1 MSAAF
6 TDHIM
11 NTNRIRICSG
21 YATPLSNAFLSV
33 ASLSSFE
40 KIKSYFLQKMHKDKQ
55 LLREL
60 ISSFEQGKYN
70 VIVASRN
77 FELRSTK
84 AFLLNPTEF
93 INSSLALGSFCCL
106 GKKQSCI
113 KLKSRAKTK
122 LTSSN
127 FWRS

>member
-1 MSAAF
+1 MSATF
-6 TDHIM
+6 TDHIV

-21 YATPLSNAFLSV
+21 YATPLSIAFRSV

-55 LLREL
+55 LFREL

-77 FELRSTK
+77 FEYTKLRSTK

-93 INSSLALGSFCCL
+93 TNSSLALESFCYL

-113 KLKSRAKTK
+113 KLKCGA
-122 LTSSN
+122 TSSN
-127 FWRS
+127 FSRS

>member
-21 YATPLSNAFLSV
+21 YATPLSIAFRSV

-55 LLREL
+55 LFREL

-77 FELRSTK
+77 FERFTK

-93 INSSLALGSFCCL
+93 TNSSLALGSFCYL
-106 GKKQSCI
+106 GKTQSCI
-113 KLKSRAKTK
+113 KLKCGAKTK
-122 LTSSN
+122 LASSN
-127 FWRS
+127 FRRS